1 MQLINHSL
9 GNKQIAEYT
18 SSDLIIKNAE
28 DGLNLL
34 GEAYFQGFDGIIL
47 HSENI
52 GSEFFDLSTG
62 IAGEVLQKF
71 SNYRMRL
78 AIVVSPELAKSKSLQ
93 QFIMESNKVGHIN
106 FSETPEEA
114 LQKLTKN

>member
-18 SSDLIIKNAE
+18 SSDLIIKDAE
-28 DGLNLL
+28 EGLNLL

-71 SNYRMRL
+71 SNYRMKL
-78 AIVVSPELAKSKSLQ
+78 AIVISPNLTKSKSLRE
-93 QFIMESNKVGHIN
+93 FIRESNKVGHIN
-106 FSETPEEA
+106 FSETIGDA
-114 LQKLTKN
+114 LEKMI

>member
-1 MQLINHSL
+1 MQLINHTL

-18 SSDLIIKNAE
+18 SSDLIIKNAD

-52 GSEFFDLSTG
+52 GSEFFDLRTG

-106 FSETPEEA
+106 FIETIEEA